1 MIRLGAVGD
10 VVRTLPAASA
20 LRAAFAGAQLCWLV
34 EPASASLLRGQPWLD
49 EVLVFPRA
57 ELRAALRGGRLGRA
71 AGIWRRFSAE
81 LYQPALRRWVRVGS
95 LTARRFKLGDAVVAL
110 PDGERRALAAGR

>member
-49 EVLVFPRA
+49 EVLVFPRG
-57 ELRAALRGGRLGRA
+57 ELRAALRRGRLGRA
-71 AGIWRRFSAE
+71 A
-81 LYQPALRRWVRVGS
+81 
-95 LTARRFKLGDAVVAL
+95 
-110 PDGERRALAAGR
+110 RASGAASPPSSAAGASTSWSTSTRS